1 MVFAVKLIWCL
12 TSGLQYIAAILHSE
26 AADKKN
32 NYAIFTVTGSRS
44 DICTFY
50 RLSKI
55 RCLKAAIEIL
65 PKGTLNVLLGHYNE
79 VQVKSDEGFSS
90 SLKYTFGISFVSSP
104 HRSVGEEKFSVH
116 SFNELF
122 PDPVAVLSTFL
133 PLPPTTISSP

>member
-65 PKGTLNVLLGHYNE
+65 PKGTLNVLLGHYYNE
-79 VQVKSDEGFSS
+79 VQVKRDEGF
-90 SLKYTFGISFVSSP
+90 L
-104 HRSVGEEKFSVH
+104 HR
-116 SFNELF
+116 
-122 PDPVAVLSTFL
+122 
-133 PLPPTTISSP
+133 